1 MQKSTKGRVKSPMET
16 AKESSLRKPSELLGA
31 AKCSP
36 VPGKHLPATI
46 PSAIG
51 ETTHPPTRRK
61 GTPRPKP
68 SRKQYCK
75 RSERASDDNV
85 LTEGSEEEQLPWRRE
100 AQRVSEA
107 CFCGGGG
114 GARRT
119 QCGEAKREGE
129 WEGKEGKWGVIMER
143 RGRMRG
149 DAGVLSFERRSW
161 GTILAPVRGRGS

>member
-1 MQKSTKGRVKSPMET
+1 MKNLHCLGMQKSTKGRVKSPMET

-46 PSAIG
+46 PGAIG

-75 RSERASDDNV
+75 RSERASERQRAHRGQRRGAAPLATRGAARV
-85 LTEGSEEEQLPWRRE
+85 GGVFLRRRWRRAANAVWGGE
-100 AQRVSEA
+100 AR
-107 CFCGGGG
+107 GGVGRKGG
-114 GARRT
+114 EVGGNNGAERKDARR
-119 QCGEAKREGE
+119 
-129 WEGKEGKWGVIMER
+129 
-143 RGRMRG
+143 RGG
-149 DAGVLSFERRSW
+149 FEF
-161 GTILAPVRGRGS
+161 